1 MTDLAADPSRT
12 SEDLG
17 TPRRVRAA
25 GPNDYFQLLKPRVMS
40 LVVFTALVGLLA
52 APGSVNPLLGAISI
66 LAIAMGA
73 GAAGALNMYIDADID
88 RLMKRTRM
96 RPVPAGLVDRNE
108 ALTMGLVMSVI
119 SVLLLTL
126 SGGYAAAGALAFT
139 IFFYAVPYSIWL
151 KRSTPQNIV
160 IGGLAGAL
168 PPLVAW
174 VAATGQPVDL
184 LSLDAWI
191 LVAVIFLWTPPHS
204 WALALYKAGDYAD
217 AGVPMMPVAKGAKST
232 RLQIWLYSMA
242 LVPVGIAPVV
252 TGLGGM
258 IYGAV
263 SGLSGAVFLL
273 LAWRVWHS
281 KAGDTDGREDGR
293 ALYQDK
299 SPDNRP
305 ARDLFA
311 FSLLYL
317 TVLFA
322 ALLFEHGLG
331 LWMEIPGISP
341 MMPDFGL
348 SVD

>member
-1 MTDLAADPSRT
+1 MTDITAPDTQSA
-12 SEDLG
+12 
-17 TPRRVRAA
+17 PRKVRAA

-40 LVVFTALVGLLA
+40 LVIFTALVGLLA
-52 APGSVNPLLGAISI
+52 APGPVDPVLGAISI

-88 RLMKRTRM
+88 AVMKRTRM
-96 RPVPAGLVDRNE
+96 RPVPAGLVKAEE
-108 ALTMGLVMSVI
+108 ALAMGVTMSFI
-119 SVLLLTL
+119 SVLLLVL
-126 SGGYAAAGALAFT
+126 AGGYAAALALAFT

-174 VAATGQPVDL
+174 VAATGQTADL
-184 LSLDAWI
+184 WALNPWL
-191 LVAVIFLWTPPHS
+191 LVAIIFLWTPPHS
-204 WALALYKAGDYAD
+204 WALALYKAGDYAA

-232 RLQIWLYSMA
+232 RLQIWLYSLA
-242 LVPVGIAPVV
+242 LVPVGLAPVL
-252 TGLGGM
+252 TGLGGA
-258 IYGAV
+258 IYAVVAGLTGAM
-263 SGLSGAVFLL
+263 FLL
-273 LAWRVWHS
+273 LAFRVWRS
-281 KAGDTDGREDGR
+281 KAGDTDGREEGR

-317 TVLFA
+317 TALFA
-322 ALLFEHGLG
+322 ALLVEHGMG
-331 LWMEIPGISP
+331 MFVAIPAITP
-341 MMPDFGL
+341 MVPDFGL
-348 SVD
+348 SVG

>member
-1 MTDLAADPSRT
+1 MSDLTAETTLQTDMPAP
-12 SEDLG
+12 
-17 TPRRVRAA
+17 PKRVRAA

-40 LVVFTALVGLLA
+40 LVIFTTLVGMLA
-52 APGSVNPLLGAISI
+52 APGTVHPVLGAISL

-88 RLMKRTRM
+88 ALMKRTRM
-96 RPVPAGLVDRNE
+96 RPVPAGLVNRAE
-108 ALTMGLVMSVI
+108 ALAMGIVMSVI

-151 KRSTPQNIV
+151 KRATPQNIV

-174 VAATGQPVDL
+174 VAATGQVSDL
-184 LSLDAWI
+184 WALDPWI
-191 LVAVIFLWTPPHS
+191 LVAIIFLWTPPHS
-204 WALALYKAGDYAD
+204 WALALYKAGDYAA

-232 RLQIWLYSMA
+232 RLQIWLYSLA
-242 LVPVGIAPVV
+242 LVPVGIAPVL

-258 IYGAV
+258 IYGVVASMTGV
-263 SGLSGAVFLL
+263 VFLL

-281 KAGDTDGREDGR
+281 RAGDTDGREEGR

-331 LWMEIPGISP
+331 MWSAIPGISP
-341 MMPDFGL
+341 MTPDSGL
-348 SVD
+348 SVN